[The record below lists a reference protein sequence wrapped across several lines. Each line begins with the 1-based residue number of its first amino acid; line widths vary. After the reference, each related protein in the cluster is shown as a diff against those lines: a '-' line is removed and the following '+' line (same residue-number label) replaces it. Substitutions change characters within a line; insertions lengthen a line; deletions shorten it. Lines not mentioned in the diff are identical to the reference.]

1 MNLRASLTNEE
12 RISII
17 ESVLNKE
24 DPMSLI
30 QIGAPKNEYLPEAKI
45 ILDAI
50 DKKKSAVFFWKEIQ
64 KIFIKQFE
72 TTIDK
77 DVCKAISKK
86 IFTALYDGLFLKE
99 LRKYPELKAMDDYFC
114 LKVHD
119 DFTLEWREYN
129 YLFINGVFFDD
140 CEELDIE
147 EYLPKLIS
155 NSEIYYILYKGK
167 KNYYKTVKKTNTNVN
182 DLIKDSD
189 VLMVFDNKSLFYKA
203 N

>member
-1 MNLRASLTNEE
+1 MNLRASPTNEE

-24 DPMSLI
+24 DPMGLI

-64 KIFIKQFE
+64 KIFLKQFE

-119 DFTLEWREYN
+119 DFALEWREYN
-129 YLFINGVFFDD
+129 YLFINGVFFDE

-167 KNYYKTVKKTNTNVN
+167 KNYYKIVKKANTNVN

>member
-24 DPMSLI
+24 DPMGLI

-99 LRKYPELKAMDDYFC
+99 LRKHPELKAMDDYFC

-129 YLFINGVFFDD
+129 YLFINGVFFDE

-147 EYLPKLIS
+147 EYLPKLTS

-182 DLIKDSD
+182 DLIKDR
-189 VLMVFDNKSLFYKA
+189 F
-203 N
+203 

>member
-12 RISII
+12 RINII

-24 DPMSLI
+24 DPMGLI

-64 KIFIKQFE
+64 KIFLKQFE

-99 LRKYPELKAMDDYFC
+99 LRKHPELKAMDDYFC

-129 YLFINGVFFDD
+129 YLFINGVFFDE

-147 EYLPKLIS
+147 EYLPKLTS

-167 KNYYKTVKKTNTNVN
+167 KNYYKIVKKTNTNVN

>member
-1 MNLRASLTNEE
+1 MNWRASLTNEE

-17 ESVLNKE
+17 ESVLDKE
-24 DPMSLI
+24 DPMGLI

-64 KIFIKQFE
+64 KIFLKQFE

>member
-24 DPMSLI
+24 DPMGLI

-64 KIFIKQFE
+64 KIFLKQFE

-99 LRKYPELKAMDDYFC
+99 LRKHPELKAMDDYFC

-129 YLFINGVFFDD
+129 YLFINGVFFDE

-147 EYLPKLIS
+147 EYLPKLTS

-167 KNYYKTVKKTNTNVN
+167 KNYYKIVKKTNTNVN

>member
-24 DPMSLI
+24 DPMGLI

-99 LRKYPELKAMDDYFC
+99 LRKHPELKAMDDYFC

-129 YLFINGVFFDD
+129 YLFINGVFFDE

-147 EYLPKLIS
+147 EYLPKLTS

-167 KNYYKTVKKTNTNVN
+167 KNYYKIVKKTNTNVN